1 MARSISVKVPTATLV
16 ATIEAKIA
24 EIDEAI
30 ANYPRLRD
38 EYEKANEAHKARL
51 AEFVSDYL
59 AKNISK
65 IGYDYDETIRITRSY
80 GDKVSLEFDTEAIAG
95 FPEKPTEPERPNSQ
109 RYYGRDY
116 STQKELLEKNLKI
129 LKMTSQEEVSAS
141 TYGAVMELL

>member
-1 MARSISVKVPTATLV
+1 MARSISVKVPTTTLV

-24 EIDEAI
+24 EIDKAI
-30 ANYPRLRD
+30 ADYPRLRD
-38 EYEKANEAHKARL
+38 EYEKANEAYRADVATFISK
-51 AEFVSDYL
+51 YL
-59 AKNISK
+59 AKNASK
-65 IGYDYDETIRITRSY
+65 IGYEHGDAVRISRAY
-80 GDKVSLEFDTEAIAG
+80 NGRVEVEFDTEAIAG